1 MNVFITGATGV
12 LGRPVVR
19 LLVDCGYRVRAL
31 ARNSGNALR
40 LREAGA
46 EPVQASLFDPTSLQA
61 AIRDCD
67 AILHLAT
74 RIPPPK
80 KARRWEAWRDNDRIR
95 TEGTRN
101 LVDVALDLRVSTFVY
116 PGIVFVYPDRGS
128 DWVDVTTPPDPSPIL
143 QSSLN
148 AEAEVERFT
157 RAGNRGVV
165 LRMGGFY
172 GPTASS

>member
-128 DWVDVTTPPDPSPIL
+128 ARVDVAPPPDPSPIL
-143 QSSLN
+143 
-148 AEAEVERFT
+148 
-157 RAGNRGVV
+157 
-165 LRMGGFY
+165 
-172 GPTASS
+172 